1 MSEAPQSPS
10 ALMTIQSTILNF
22 SSLLAS
28 VLKMEVEVVD
38 NQLIRIAGTGPY
50 GCGFGCTP
58 ESSTHLLRSVIET
71 QKEAVIVDS
80 RFNPLCRACQNRES
94 CKERGFIGVPILDRQ
109 RCLGVISLIA
119 VNSEQHR
126 RLSENPEMFT
136 QYIWHVSRLLVANL
150 SSAQHKETKN
160 EAIWRILLNNI
171 DQGVIVRD
179 HESKVR
185 IINDRALALLHLSR
199 EAVLGRSLLIE
210 PLNRLRDAHEG
221 HIQHRVRLEDKPMTL
236 TGQLHPVGH
245 NSLFL
250 LAFHQSAS
258 PVAQP
263 LEDDPPGIERLVGQ
277 SPAMKKLK
285 RMILRIASSPSSVM
299 ILGESGTGK
308 EVVARAIH
316 RLSKRHDKP
325 FVAINCAAIPENLL
339 ESELFGYVKGAFTG
353 AAPGGRAGL
362 IQSASSGTLFLD
374 EIGDMPLSLQARLL
388 RAIETREVLPV
399 GASRPIPVDIRIIS
413 ATHQNLQGFISAGR
427 FREDLYYR
435 LNVIPLQLPSLRERA
450 GDVELLLH
458 YFLNYHSLRI
468 GCTYPGVS
476 QEVVRLLQ
484 NYRWPGNVR
493 ELSNLVEY
501 LVNIVPDGELIDSA
515 LLPPVFHASPAT
527 PPREAPAAGVSQPE
541 EGVAFAENGTSEENN
556 ANLKSMEKTI
566 IEEALRRCRNKK
578 QVADELGIG
587 VATLYRKIKKY
598 HLTDSY

>member
-1 MSEAPQSPS
+1 MSETAASPS
-10 ALMTIQSTILNF
+10 ALMLIQSTILNF
-22 SSLLAS
+22 SSLLAN
-28 VLKMEVEVVD
+28 VLRMEVEVVD
-38 NQLIRIAGTGPY
+38 NHLIRIAGTGPY
-50 GCGFGCTP
+50 GSGFGCP
-58 ESSTHLLRSVIET
+58 PQNNSHLLRNVIET
-71 QKEAVIVDS
+71 QKEVVIVDS
-80 RFNPLCRACQNRES
+80 RFNPLCAACQNRDS
-94 CKERGFIGVPILDRQ
+94 CKERAFIGVPILGPQ

-119 VNSEQHR
+119 VNNEQHH
-126 RLSENPEMFT
+126 RLSENAEMFA

-150 SSAQHKETKN
+150 SSAQQKTPKN
-160 EAIWRILLNNI
+160 EAIWPLLLSNI

-179 HESKVR
+179 RDCKVR
-185 IINDRALALLHLSR
+185 IINDRALELLHLAR
-199 EAVLGRSLLIE
+199 ESVLGRTLTVE
-210 PLNRLRDAHEG
+210 PVSRQKEPSEG
-221 HIQHRVRLEDKPMTL
+221 HIQHRVRLEEWQNVL
-236 TGQLHPVGH
+236 TGQLHHTGQQ
-245 NSLFL
+245 SLFL

-258 PVAQP
+258 LAALP
-263 LEDDPPGIERLVGQ
+263 EDDDPPGIERLVGQ
-277 SPAMKKLK
+277 SLAMKKLK
-285 RMILRIASSPSSVM
+285 RLIMRIASSPSSVM
-299 ILGESGTGK
+299 ILGESGSGK

-353 AAPGGRAGL
+353 ASPGGRPGL

-399 GASRPIPVDIRIIS
+399 GASRPVPVDIRIIS
-413 ATHQNLQGFISAGR
+413 ATHQNLQGFISASR
-427 FREDLYYR
+427 FREDLFYR
-435 LNVIPLQLPSLRERA
+435 LNVIPLELPPLRER
-450 GDVELLLH
+450 GEDVELLLH

-484 NYRWPGNVR
+484 SYRWPGNVR

-501 LVNIVPDGELIDSA
+501 LVNIVPDGEMIDSA
-515 LLPPVFHASPAT
+515 LLPPVFHAAST
-527 PPREAPAAGVSQPE
+527 LETRETAVVKLLRAGDCLHDE
-541 EGVAFAENGTSEENN
+541 EGG

-566 IEEALRRCRNKK
+566 IEEALQRCRNKK

-598 HLTDSY
+598 HLTD